1 MKIAM
6 SSKGELLYE
15 VRKAYEENKTDLHVV
30 NAQISRLINNE
41 LMHLNHSSRNTIV
54 CKNQTKCDYEASVS
68 ILYELCSGI
77 SATFISQLIHF
88 GLDRDSPIKGYEFYK
103 RHHKRM
109 CIEVLIPNRTVKL
122 RVYIAQSH
130 IELILSAKDDLE
142 TGQQELAIVKDLI
155 ESYTQFKCTDNQS
168 VYGRVILELN
178 PNITESFVEQ
188 KPQDASQVIAG
199 LESHLSSLYNSLKD
213 PISIDSDPKPVIELI
228 HRIVD
233 KIASTKINNCLK
245 VRDDESLKMFL
256 EEETRRNDSL
266 AERTTIS
273 DKATELLRFIDK

>member
-1 MKIAM
+1 MKITI
-6 SSKGELLYE
+6 SKDELLYE
-15 VRKAYEENKTDLHVV
+15 VRKAYEANKSDLHVV
-30 NAQISRLINNE
+30 NVQISRLINKD
-41 LMHLNHSSRNTIV
+41 LMHLNHSSRNNIV
-54 CKNQTKCDYEASVS
+54 CKNQTKFDYETSVS
-68 ILYELCSGI
+68 ILYDLYLGI
-77 SATFISQLIHF
+77 SAPVISRLIHF
-88 GLDRDSPIKGYEFYK
+88 GLERDSPVKGYEFYS
-103 RHHKRM
+103 RDHKRL

-122 RVYIAQSH
+122 RVYVDQSH

-142 TGQQELAIVKDLI
+142 TGQSELVIVKELI

-178 PNITESFVEQ
+178 ANISESDAVEQ
-188 KPQDASQVIAG
+188 TQDTSRVIAE

-245 VRDDESLKMFL
+245 VRDDESFKMFL